1 MSITSSLN
9 KESYARYLVDEK
21 GLSVTDAKR
30 EAETKHQK
38 RHNRVRMLNKMTS
51 DYWRKHA

>member
-21 GLSVTDAKR
+21 GLSVTDAK
-30 EAETKHQK
+30 EK
-38 RHNRVRMLNKMTS
+38 RKLNIKS
-51 DYWRKHA
+51 DTIEYEC